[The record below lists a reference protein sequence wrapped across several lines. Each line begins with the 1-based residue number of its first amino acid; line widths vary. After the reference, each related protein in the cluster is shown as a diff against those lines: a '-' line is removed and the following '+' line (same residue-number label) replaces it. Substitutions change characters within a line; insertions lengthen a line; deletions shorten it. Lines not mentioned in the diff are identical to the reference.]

1 MITGAV
7 GDILAVFRAGEE
19 TNLSDA
25 HLEIG
30 WNRGQQ

>member
-19 TNLSDA
+19 TNSGGA
-25 HLEIG
+25 HFEIG
-30 WNRGQQ
+30 RNRGQQ